1 MMLRDRLLDAAV
13 KVYGAH
19 GYRGATTRRIAD
31 AAGVNEVTLFRTFGS
46 KAALIDEAVRARS
59 GASGVASLPVE
70 PADPQAELTAWA
82 TALHGHLRR
91 MRSLIRKCMS
101 EMEERPKMSG
111 AACEGPTWAARELR
125 DYGERLR
132 YHALVAPAADFAA
145 AGTMLLSA
153 LMHDA
158 MGRELMPGIFPVPA
172 ASAPAQYVRVYLR
185 AMGVRASTAA
195 SSASTRAPRRRA
207 AATNGHARSSSAS

>member
-1 MMLRDRLLDAAV
+1 MILRDKLLDAAV

-59 GASGVASLPVE
+59 GAAGVPSLPLE

-82 TALHGHLRR
+82 TALHAHLRR

-111 AACEGPTWAARELR
+111 AACEGPSWAARELR
-125 DYGERLR
+125 GYGERLR
-132 YHALVAPAADFAA
+132 HSALAAPDADTA
-145 AGTMLLSA
+145 AGATMLLSA

-158 MGRELMPGIFPVPA
+158 MGRELIPAMFPMSVA
-172 ASAPAQYVRVYLR
+172 NAPAQYVRVYLR
-185 AMGVRASTAA
+185 AMG
-195 SSASTRAPRRRA
+195 
-207 AATNGHARSSSAS
+207 ARSAIASRLA